1 MSYIPPHEL
10 FNDLI
15 ADIESERLV
24 ATHAFLRAV
33 LSAAMPPGSEAVLN
47 SSIRVPLG
55 VHFGNRAVIV
65 FLVVHRRE
73 QFDALRAAFD
83 DNRLRLEAIPRAL
96 SERDRESGFSLV
108 DNPPATI
115 PMTIF
120 GFVERYALLT
130 IEHYPRQDC
139 LVLECC

>member
-10 FNDLI
+10 FDDLI

-24 ATHAFLRAV
+24 AAHAFLRAI
-33 LSAAMPPGSEAVLN
+33 LNAATPPGSEVVLS

-65 FLVVHRRE
+65 FLAIHRRE
-73 QFDALRAAFD
+73 QFDALRAAFE

-139 LVLECC
+139 LVLQCC

>member
-33 LSAAMPPGSEAVLN
+33 LEAAKPPGSEAVQN
-47 SSIRVPLG
+47 SPIRVSLG
-55 VHFGNRAVIV
+55 VHFAHRLARVFVIA
-65 FLVVHRRE
+65 HRRE

-83 DNRLRLEAIPRAL
+83 DNRLRLEATPRAL
-96 SERDRESGFSLV
+96 SERDGEPGFSLV

-115 PMTIF
+115 PVTIF

-139 LVLECC
+139 IGLECC

>member
-33 LSAAMPPGSEAVLN
+33 LNAATPPGSEAVLN
-47 SSIRVPLG
+47 SPIRVPLG
-55 VHFGNRAVIV
+55 VHFDNRAVIV
-65 FLVVHRRE
+65 FLATHRRE
-73 QFDALRAAFD
+73 QFDALRVAFD
-83 DNRLRLEAIPRAL
+83 DNRLRLDVAPRAL
-96 SERDRESGFSLV
+96 SERDGVPGFSLI
-108 DNPPATI
+108 DDPPVTI

-120 GFVERYALLT
+120 GFVERYALLS
-130 IEHYPRQDC
+130 IEHRPRLDC
-139 LVLECC
+139 LSLQCC

>member
-33 LSAAMPPGSEAVLN
+33 LNAATPGSEAVLN

-55 VHFGNRAVIV
+55 VHFGNRAVVV
-65 FLVVHRRE
+65 FLAAHRRE

-83 DNRLRLEAIPRAL
+83 DNRLRLDAIPRAL
-96 SERDRESGFSLV
+96 AERDREPGLSLV